1 MKAIVYHGPGHKEW
15 ESVPDPVI
23 LAPTDAIVQIDTT
36 TICGT
41 DLHIL
46 KGDVPA
52 VTPGRVLGHEGVGT
66 VVAVGSAVTSVAQG
80 DRVIVSCI
88 SSCGRCSYCRKGMP
102 SHCLGMGGLG
112 WVLGHLI
119 DGTQAEY
126 VRTPFADTS
135 LHKVPDALTNEQAVM
150 VSDIFPTGFEIGVQY
165 GDIKPGDVVAVVG
178 VGPVGLAA
186 VATAKLYGPSKVIA
200 VGRSRPRIDHA
211 LAMGADVG
219 VSTRD
224 DGWVDAVLAE
234 TDGLGVDVVIEAV
247 GVPGT
252 LQDCFRIV
260 RPGGHVANAGVH
272 GAPVSFPME
281 DLWIQNLRIT
291 TGLVDATS
299 SQMLIDLMVGGRLHP
314 EQMVTHRFAMS
325 EFLKAYEVF
334 EDAPRWDALKV
345 AVHRDDL

>member
-1 MKAIVYHGPGHKEW
+1 MKALVYHGPGHKDW
-15 ESVPDPVI
+15 ESVPDPTI

-46 KGDVPA
+46 QGDCPEVK
-52 VTPGRVLGHEGVGT
+52 PGTVLGHEGVGT
-66 VVAVGSAVTSVAQG
+66 VVEVGAAVSTVKKG

-88 SSCGRCSYCRKGMP
+88 SSCAVCSYCRKGMP
-102 SHCLGMGGLG
+102 SHCLGMGCIG

-150 VSDIFPTGFEIGVQY
+150 VSDIFPTGFEMGVQY

-200 VGRSRPRIDHA
+200 VGRNRPRIDHA
-211 LAMGADVG
+211 LRMGADAG
-219 VSTRD
+219 VSTND
-224 DGWVDAVLAE
+224 PDWVERVMAE

-247 GVPGT
+247 GVPRT

-272 GAPVSFPME
+272 GKPVELPM
-281 DLWIQNLRIT
+281 DQLWIQNLKIT

-299 SQMLIDLMVGGRLHP
+299 SRMLIDLMVGGKLQP
-314 EQMVTHRFAMS
+314 EQMVTHRFAMG

-334 EDAPRWDALKV
+334 SDAATWDALKV
-345 AVHRDDL
+345 VLHREG